1 MKVGG
6 QWRYLY
12 RAIDR
17 DGNLLDSMLT
27 EHRDRDAARRFLR
40 RVLDVNGARPAR
52 VTTDHH
58 AAYPKAIRLVA
69 GRKVVHRREQYL
81 NNRTEQDHRGIK
93 QRYYPMLGFGSF
105 TSAAR
110 FCEAFDA
117 LRQYFRARRRCGE
130 NISLRVQR
138 KQFGERWHALVADMS
153 AA

>member
-1 MKVGG
+1 M
-6 QWRYLY
+6 
-12 RAIDR
+12 
-17 DGNLLDSMLT
+17 
-27 EHRDRDAARRFLR
+27 
-40 RVLDVNGARPAR
+40 DVNGARPAR

-69 GRKVVHRREQYL
+69 GRKGLHRRDQYL

-105 TSAAR
+105 LAAAR

-117 LRQYFRARRRCGE
+117 LRQYFRARHHCGE
-130 NISLRVQR
+130 NVPLRVQR
-138 KQFGERWHALVADMS
+138 RQFLERWHALVAEMS